1 MKIDLDRYRIAPGAE
16 VRLAER
22 DPADTQGLSE
32 KEDEDEADAQ
42 VEENVE
48 ACDALQERLYAEGR
62 QSLLLVLQAMD
73 AGGKDSTIRKVLG
86 GLNPQGVR
94 VWSFKAPTPEELAH
108 DFLWRVHRRVPGAG
122 YIGVFN
128 RSHYEDVLVVRVH
141 GLAPPEVVERRYGH
155 IVAFERLLHDEGTR
169 VVKVMLHVSKAYQLE
184 RFRNR
189 LEKPDKHWKFNPA
202 DLEERARW
210 DDYMSAFEVAIER
223 TSTDFAPW
231 YVVPAEERWFRDV
244 VVSQLL
250 RETLEDMDPQYP
262 APSFDPADYPPEALR

>member
-210 DDYMSAFEVAIER
+210 DDYMRAFEVAIER